1 MFFFIGLVMSTTT
14 QKFRRYTCKNHTLQ
28 AKAFLN
34 AYWEENQG
42 DAEELWN
49 LVHKFMEQDHENGK
63 EGCDLDEFKAHVFLE
78 SLSETKR
85 VVELREQ
92 LRESDLDFNRRLS
105 FLEFCLFRY
114 KKKVTDFLR
123 RDPPTEDCKPGS
135 MSPAAMKAQEALQ
148 AVRSEISRIEN
159 LKAELEEKASGSGV
173 KAMQAKN
180 ELQQLLTR
188 DNTDL
193 NRALLT
199 AEAALRK
206 AGGGGDIPPGSMWW
220 MNRELQ
226 EMKKYRPQRK
236 Q

>member
-1 MFFFIGLVMSTTT
+1 MAGVT
-14 QKFRRYTCKNHTLQ
+14 QKFKRYTSKKHTLQ

-34 AYWEENQG
+34 AYWDSGIQEH
-42 DAEELWN
+42 AEDIWKF
-49 LVHKFMEQDHENGK
+49 VHTWQEQDHEHGV
-63 EGCDLDEFKAHVFLE
+63 EGTDLDEFKAHVFLE
-78 SLSETKR
+78 RLGETKR
-85 VVELREQ
+85 VVELREN
-92 LRESDLDFNRRLS
+92 LRENNLEFQRRMS

-114 KKKVTDFLR
+114 NKKVSDFLR
-123 RDPPTEDCKPGS
+123 RDPPAEDISPGS
-135 MSPAAMKAQEALQ
+135 MSPAAVKAHEALS
-148 AVRSEISRIEN
+148 AVRSEINRIET
-159 LKAELEEKASGSGV
+159 LKSELEEKASGAGV

-199 AEAALRK
+199 AEAALRR
-206 AGGGGDIPPGSMWW
+206 AGGAGDLPPGSLWW
-220 MNRELQ
+220 MNRELE

>member
-1 MFFFIGLVMSTTT
+1 MSSTT
-14 QKFRRYTCKNHTLQ
+14 QKFRVYTSKNHFLQ

-34 AYWEENQG
+34 AYWDTNSS
-42 DAEELWN
+42 DAEELWK
-49 LVHKFMEQDHENGK
+49 LVHVFAEQDHENGK

-78 SLSETKR
+78 SLNETKR
-85 VVELREQ
+85 VVELRAQ

-114 KKKVTDFLR
+114 KKKVSDFLR
-123 RDPPTEDCKPGS
+123 RDPPAEDVKPGS
-135 MSPAAMKAQEALQ
+135 MSPAALKAQEALS
-148 AVRSEISRIEN
+148 AVRTEINRIEN
-159 LKAELEEKASGSGV
+159 LKSELEEKASGSGV

-180 ELQQLLTR
+180 ELQQLLTK

-220 MNRELQ
+220 MNRELE
-226 EMKKYRPQRK
+226 EMKKYKPQRR